1 MQLMPPEDTAKFI
14 LPIRDLVKNSTD
26 ELSSK
31 YKEIILTGQLNLHM
45 IWWRTWVFIWFR
57 FFKLNV
63 SDILSSQTENFSSLN
78 LKLDGLD

>member
-26 ELSSK
+26 EL

-63 SDILSSQTENFSSLN
+63 LDILSSQTENFSSLN

>member
-45 IWWRTWVFIWFR
+45 IW
-57 FFKLNV
+57 
-63 SDILSSQTENFSSLN
+63 
-78 LKLDGLD
+78 

>member
-63 SDILSSQTENFSSLN
+63 LDILSSQTENFSSLN

>member
-1 MQLMPPEDTAKFI
+1 MPPEDTAKFI
-14 LPIRDLVKNSTD
+14 LPVRDLVMNSTD

-31 YKEIILTGQLNLHM
+31 YREIILTGQLNLHM

-63 SDILSSQTENFSSLN
+63 PDILSSQTENFSSLN